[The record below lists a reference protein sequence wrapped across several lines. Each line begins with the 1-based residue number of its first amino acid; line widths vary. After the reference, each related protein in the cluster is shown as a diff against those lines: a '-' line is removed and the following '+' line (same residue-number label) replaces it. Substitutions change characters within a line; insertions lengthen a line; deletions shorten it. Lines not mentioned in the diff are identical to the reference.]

1 MENEVIKVT
10 ARCPVRTTLEMLGG
24 KWRLLI
30 LLQLSNQSLRPSELL
45 RLIPDISEK
54 MLLQELKNLMDNELI
69 ARIDYEV
76 LPPRVEYCITDKGK
90 LTLPLI
96 DEMKKFAEAYHAAL

>member
-1 MENEVIKVT
+1 MENKVIKVT

-24 KWRLLI
+24 KWKLLI

-54 MLLQELKNLMDNELI
+54 MLLQELKNLMDNELVV
-69 ARIDYEV
+69 RIDHEV
-76 LPPRVEYCITDKGK
+76 SPPKVAYHITDKGE
-90 LTLPLI
+90 LALPLI
-96 DEMKKFAEAYHAAL
+96 DAMKKFAEAYHAAL